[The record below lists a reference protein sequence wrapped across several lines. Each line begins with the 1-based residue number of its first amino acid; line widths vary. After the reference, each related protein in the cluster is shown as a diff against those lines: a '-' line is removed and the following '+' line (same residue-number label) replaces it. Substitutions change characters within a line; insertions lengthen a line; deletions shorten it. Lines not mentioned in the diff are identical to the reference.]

1 MEKTNFNEVI
11 LVGGVGE
18 KKSNGGTQ
26 YFQQDR
32 IYSRFGSSP
41 AINASLRNG
50 GVVKKW
56 KKSES
61 ANRSKT
67 DI

>member
-1 MEKTNFNEVI
+1 MEVNIAK

-32 IYSRFGSSP
+32 VYDGRNSIALCVPSSIPGGSYRYLFEVD
-41 AINASLRNG
+41 NENN
-50 GVVKKW
+50 VK
-56 KKSES
+56 
-61 ANRSKT
+61 
-67 DI
+67 